1 MKGRFAAYLFPFL
14 FFSPAS
20 TTPLVPPSP
29 SRSSTSTH
37 YYTMHHV
44 STSSS
49 RALRRASAKAAR
61 AVLTRGAHKEI
72 KFSNEGRANILKGVD
87 VLANAVSITLGPKGS
102 FSYPGP
108 VGVFLWFADVSRV
121 GRNVIIEQSFGGP
134 KITKGKSSSHF
145 PLISVFCCSSF
156 CFTLKMPLLSTGA
169 PSIFF
174 CPFDSHLFSPILYW
188 SCMTHS

>member
-1 MKGRFAAYLFPFL
+1 MEGPLCRVFISFI
-14 FFSPAS
+14 FSPQ
-20 TTPLVPPSP
+20 PRLHFPSHLH
-29 SRSSTSTH
+29 RLSSTSTY

-61 AVLTRGAHKEI
+61 AVLARGAHKEI

-108 VGVFLWFADVSRV
+108 VGIFLWFADVSRV

-145 PLISVFCCSSF
+145 AFDIRF
-156 CFTLKMPLLSTGA
+156 LLFLFLFYPEDAIALNRGA
-169 PSIFF
+169 FNF
-174 CPFDSHLFSPILYW
+174 LFSI
-188 SCMTHS
+188 